1 MKANCFCLTDK
12 ELDMIHETSLKF
24 LKQHGHGIKFLV
36 PEAVEI
42 FAEAGFSIEGEN
54 IVKFSPQQVED
65 ALKKAPSQLIRHGAD
80 ESLNVNLGGGEVYL
94 GGGSLPIY
102 VVEAENYQRRQAK
115 SSDLV
120 RFGRMIDA
128 LENLSLGNGV
138 VQPWEIPTEVMH
150 AFFNQNA
157 VVNIGKPTCCWYAT
171 NFQVA
176 KDNIE
181 ILSAAVGGRENLKG
195 YNRWAISVCQDQPM
209 SWGPSLIG
217 LLEAAKASVPVEIL
231 VMPISGSMHPVTLAG
246 TIAQANAEVL
256 SAVVLAQLI
265 NPGCPVVYAPSYG
278 GIMDMAVGSHCFG
291 TPETALQGVAFA
303 QLGKHYGL
311 PTNIT
316 ASLTD
321 SKIPD
326 GQAAYEKMMTTL
338 PPILAGADCMTLSA
352 GMIDFGLSASYEQLV
367 IDNEIAGQVLRIR
380 RGFEVTEDTLALN
393 VMEEVG
399 PGGTFLTT
407 EHTLRHFR
415 REHWMPKLSDRQ
427 NRQVWESKGAKSL
440 LQRAQEQVK
449 QLWNLSFKPRIT
461 SGCMKDVGR
470 VVKDIC
476 RREKVDYDTYRLKFD
491 GKQ

>member
-1 MKANCFCLTDK
+1 
-12 ELDMIHETSLKF
+12 MIHDTSLRF
-24 LKQHGHGIKFLV
+24 LQKHGIRFL
-36 PEAVEI
+36 PREAVKI
-42 FAEAGFSIEGEN
+42 FAEAGFNIEKDGR
-54 IVKFSPQQVED
+54 VKFSPEQVEQ
-65 ALKKAPSQLIRHGAD
+65 ALKTAPSQLLRHGA
-80 ESLNVNLGGGEVYL
+80 EETQNVNLGAGNAYL

-102 VVEAENYQRRQAK
+102 VVEGEGHHRRHAA

-128 LENLSLGNGV
+128 MENLSFGNGM
-138 VQPWEIPTEVMH
+138 VQPREIPTEVMH

-171 NFQVA
+171 DFKTA

-181 ILSAAVGGRENLKG
+181 ILAAAAGGEKALKG

-209 SWGPSLIG
+209 TWGPSVIG
-217 LLEAAKASVPVEIL
+217 LLEAAKAGVPVEIL
-231 VMPISGSMHPVTLAG
+231 VMPMSGSMHPVTMAG
-246 TIAQANAEVL
+246 TIAQTNAEAL

-265 NPGCPVVYAPSYG
+265 NPGCPVIYAPSYG
-278 GIMDMAVGSHCFG
+278 GVLDMSIASHCFG
-291 TPETALQGVAFA
+291 TPETALQGVAFV
-303 QLGKHYGL
+303 QLGKRYGL

-352 GMIDFGLSASYEQLV
+352 GMIEFGLSASYEQLV

-380 RGFEVTEDTLALN
+380 RGFEVTDDTLALP

-407 EHTLRHFR
+407 EHTLRHFLG
-415 REHWMPKLSDRQ
+415 EHWRPKLSDRR
-427 NRQVWESKGAKSL
+427 NRETWESDGAKSL
-440 LQRAQEQVK
+440 FRRAQEKVRR
-449 QLWNLSFKPRIT
+449 LWDIPFKPRIPE
-461 SGCMKDVGR
+461 SRMKDVEQ
-470 VVKDIC
+470 VVRDIC
-476 RREKVDYDTYRLKFD
+476 LREKIDYDACRLKFD
-491 GKQ
+491 GS

>member
-1 MKANCFCLTDK
+1 
-12 ELDMIHETSLKF
+12 MIHETSLKF
-24 LKQHGHGIKFLV
+24 LQQHGIKFLV

-42 FAEAGFSIEGEN
+42 FAQAGFSIEKEN
-54 IVKFSPQQVED
+54 IVKFSSQQVED
-65 ALKKAPSQLIRHGAD
+65 ALKKVPSQLIRQGA
-80 ESLNVNLGGGEVYL
+80 EEALNVKLGSGEAYL

-102 VVEAENYQRRQAK
+102 IVEAENFQRRQAT

-120 RFGRMIDA
+120 RLGRMVDA
-128 LENLSLGNGV
+128 LENLSLGNGM
-138 VQPWEIPTEVMH
+138 VQPWDIPTEVMH

-157 VVNIGKPTCCWYAT
+157 TVNIGKPTCCWYAT
-171 NFQVA
+171 DFQMA
-176 KDNIE
+176 KDNLE
-181 ILSAAVGGRENLKG
+181 ILAAAVGGIKKLKG
-195 YNRWAISVCQDQPM
+195 YNRWAITICQDQPM
-209 SWGPSLIG
+209 TWGPSLVG
-217 LLEAAKASVPVEIL
+217 LLEATKVSVPVEIL
-231 VMPISGSMHPVTLAG
+231 VMPMSGSMHPVTIAG
-246 TIAQANAEVL
+246 VIAQANAEVL
-256 SAVVLAQLI
+256 SAIVLAQLI

-278 GIMDMAVGSHCFG
+278 GVMDMAVGSHCFG

-303 QLGKHYGL
+303 QLGKRYGL

-380 RGFEVTEDTLALN
+380 RGFEVTKDTLALN

-407 EHTLRHFR
+407 EHTLKHFR
-415 REHWMPKLSDRQ
+415 KEQWRPKLSDRQ
-427 NRQVWESKGAKSL
+427 NRQVWESNGAKGL
-440 LQRAQEQVK
+440 LQRAQERVR
-449 QLWNLSFKPRIT
+449 QLWNLPFKPRI
-461 SGCMKDVGR
+461 SPSCREEVER
-470 VVKDIC
+470 IVKDIC
-476 RREKVDYDTYRLKFD
+476 RREKVDYETCRLKFA
-491 GKQ
+491 GRS